1 MADRDYSNLT
11 PKIDPV
17 TFLQKEVGPFSLI
30 GDHGSWW
37 SILCWDKDW
46 RADQSARFASFFEA
60 HHAMIT
66 EYRAWFDAQP
76 RPVVYF
82 IGTVLRAGA
91 PVKIGHSRNVEGRLR
106 TLQTA
111 HAERLQIFATTPG
124 GKAEEERYHRRWHA
138 RRRSGEWFTLGDCI
152 IKEIERLSAENT
164 ARGSARAVAL

>member
-1 MADRDYSNLT
+1 MADPDYSNLT

-17 TFLQKEVGPFSLI
+17 TFLQKEVGPFRLM

-37 SILCWDKDW
+37 CVLCWDKDW
-46 RADQSARFASFFEA
+46 RADPSPRFPSFFDA
-60 HHAMIT
+60 HNAMIL
-66 EYRAWFDAQP
+66 EYRAWLEAQP
-76 RPVVYF
+76 KPAVYF

-91 PVKIGHSRNVEGRLR
+91 AVKIGHSRNVAARLR

-111 HAERLQIFATTPG
+111 HADRLQIFATTPG

-152 IKEIERLSAENT
+152 IREIERLQAESAG
-164 ARGSARAVAL
+164 RIVRAVAA